1 VSILVQYLRIFPIR
15 RFQQAC
21 YVMLCIVL
29 ACGSWGIF
37 GNVFMCY
44 PVTSFWDMNH
54 KGGRCMNQY
63 IIWFTNAAL
72 NIGQDVIIIL
82 LPLPVIR
89 SLRIPASQKKG
100 LVTMLALGAR

>member
-1 VSILVQYLRIFPIR
+1 
-15 RFQQAC
+15 
-21 YVMLCIVL
+21 
-29 ACGSWGIF
+29 
-37 GNVFMCY
+37 MCY
-44 PVTSFWDMNH
+44 PVTSFWDRNH
-54 KGGRCMNQY
+54 EGGRCMNQY

>member
-1 VSILVQYLRIFPIR
+1 
-15 RFQQAC
+15 
-21 YVMLCIVL
+21 
-29 ACGSWGIF
+29 
-37 GNVFMCY
+37 
-44 PVTSFWDMNH
+44 
-54 KGGRCMNQY
+54 MNQY